1 MTTLKNTTTNAS
13 TRVKLK
19 NFTLALCALAG
30 LIGLFVQGK
39 QYLNTNKINSALS
52 TGKLLKNDAYPFES
66 KFSAAYYQGTN
77 KDFKHAVQTYTQLLE
92 AKAKSAEPFSY
103 QQKANIQYNI
113 GNNLLSDGLY
123 RSLNDDGS
131 LSDDAKYSFLQ
142 ARIAYEHALR
152 TAPNMKEAKFNLSL
166 LNAVIPTNMKS
177 TTKEKSGVELS
188 NLPIGLP

>member
-1 MTTLKNTTTNAS
+1 MTTRIHATASPSVRLKNI
-13 TRVKLK
+13 L
-19 NFTLALCALAG
+19 LAICVLIG
-30 LIGLFVQGK
+30 LIGLFLEGK
-39 QYLNTNKINSALS
+39 QFLHTNQINNVLSA
-52 TGKLLKNDAYPFES
+52 GKLLKNDAYRLES
-66 KFSAAYYQGTN
+66 KFSAAYYQGKN
-77 KDFKHAVQTYTQLLE
+77 KDYKHAVQTYTQLLE
-92 AKAKSAEPFSY
+92 AKSVAPLSH

-152 TAPNMKEAKFNLSL
+152 TAPAMLDAKFNLSL
-166 LNAVIPTNMKS
+166 LNSVIPTNMKS

-188 NLPIGLP
+188 NLPVGLP

>member
-1 MTTLKNTTTNAS
+1 MTRSHTTTQSS
-13 TRVKLK
+13 TKFK
-19 NFTLALCALAG
+19 NGLLAICVLVG
-30 LIGLFVQGK
+30 LIGLFIEGK
-39 QYLNTNKINSALS
+39 QYLETSKINTILRS
-52 TGKLLKNDAYPFES
+52 GKLLKNEAYPLES
-66 KFSAAYYQGTN
+66 KFSAAYYQGKN
-77 KDFKHAVQTYTQLLE
+77 KDYKHAVQTYTQLLE
-92 AKAKSAEPFSY
+92 AKAKSAVPLSRE
-103 QQKANIQYNI
+103 QKANIQYNI

-152 TAPNMKEAKFNLSL
+152 TAPDMLDAKFNLSL